1 VVQLLAASVM
11 LCAVYIVMTPTRS
24 ALLSY
29 PEQPSEGAQLHPSN
43 TFSEEKDREF
53 QELRHQDNGELDFD
67 VSTSPLEEQVSN
79 MDVSVSVVG
88 SHAQAARQARSKRG
102 GLTGH
107 HALVDGVSASWA
119 RDARTSALAQTPQQ
133 GKMQQQ
139 GKVQQLSAAYL
150 EDQLSA
156 AYLEDQGINTGAEY
170 NHLLDHRV
178 PMGQANPSV
187 FFAAAREVPDL
198 QPNPP
203 ATAYP
208 KPPLNK
214 LTNMGVYTGTEHTQW
229 DDTMVKSNGM
239 EEPYS
244 FGASPTRERDSPA
257 RRAGSWGIFKPRKGS
272 MGMLAQEAQVDL
284 EQVLAQKA
292 ELEQK
297 AHVKVDSFPDVES
310 NLPEHMKISADPRD
324 AWTKPPP
331 SNGNLK
337 NAGVNTGEE
346 HHDLGDVHVER
357 GQVSPVHVSLQH
369 NLASAGVNTGD
380 DNLIHVDKGPE
391 VYVPDSVPT
400 ATPRKT
406 TGKLDKLGVNTGN
419 KHTQWGDSLVSHEG
433 LEASYNI
440 GPSPNREFTS
450 ATPFPGTTNWAA
462 KGSRAVK
469 LASAHDFFKTS
480 VKPLM
485 LPNNRHAIATAKFE
499 AKEPT
504 GMAKLAAQPYII
516 EADAAK
522 ARAAEAESAL
532 ARDVVRARKA
542 EWIATKARKQALK
555 VGLAAAK
562 VAAAKEAF
570 AKTKHVFSEKM
581 AEATLQMPH
590 TKATRQK
597 TKEIMDQ
604 AKLDSDTKKD
614 LSENQAKATS
624 KDLGGFFSSVNSNSN
639 DRTNGYQQPHMPAV
653 EPNEAGPMS
662 DIVSGK
668 KSAQQQLRAKPH
680 RSRAAAAAHHKA
692 LQAHHKGI
700 AFSRN
705 ELCAVSV
712 WGVHP
717 LCPDA
722 FDAKYEPLVNV

>member
-1 VVQLLAASVM
+1 MA
-11 LCAVYIVMTPTRS
+11 
-24 ALLSY
+24 
-29 PEQPSEGAQLHPSN
+29 
-43 TFSEEKDREF
+43 
-53 QELRHQDNGELDFD
+53 
-67 VSTSPLEEQVSN
+67 
-79 MDVSVSVVG
+79 
-88 SHAQAARQARSKRG
+88 
-102 GLTGH
+102 
-107 HALVDGVSASWA
+107 
-119 RDARTSALAQTPQQ
+119 
-133 GKMQQQ
+133 
-139 GKVQQLSAAYL
+139 
-150 EDQLSA
+150 
-156 AYLEDQGINTGAEY
+156 
-170 NHLLDHRV
+170 
-178 PMGQANPSV
+178 
-187 FFAAAREVPDL
+187 
-198 QPNPP
+198 
-203 ATAYP
+203 
-208 KPPLNK
+208 
-214 LTNMGVYTGTEHTQW
+214 
-229 DDTMVKSNGM
+229 
-239 EEPYS
+239 
-244 FGASPTRERDSPA
+244 
-257 RRAGSWGIFKPRKGS
+257 
-272 MGMLAQEAQVDL
+272 MLAQEAQVDL

-297 AHVKVDSFPDVES
+297 AHVKVDSFPYVES

-450 ATPFPGTTNWAA
+450 ATPFPGTTNWAP

-522 ARAAEAESAL
+522 ARAAEAESAWR
-532 ARDVVRARKA
+532 ATWSGRAR
-542 EWIATKARKQALK
+542 
-555 VGLAAAK
+555 
-562 VAAAKEAF
+562 
-570 AKTKHVFSEKM
+570 
-581 AEATLQMPH
+581 
-590 TKATRQK
+590 
-597 TKEIMDQ
+597 
-604 AKLDSDTKKD
+604 
-614 LSENQAKATS
+614 LSGSPPK
-624 KDLGGFFSSVNSNSN
+624 
-639 DRTNGYQQPHMPAV
+639 
-653 EPNEAGPMS
+653 
-662 DIVSGK
+662 
-668 KSAQQQLRAKPH
+668 
-680 RSRAAAAAHHKA
+680 
-692 LQAHHKGI
+692 
-700 AFSRN
+700 
-705 ELCAVSV
+705 
-712 WGVHP
+712 
-717 LCPDA
+717 
-722 FDAKYEPLVNV
+722 LVNRLSKLGWRLLKWRRLRKPLPKPNMSSQRRWPRLLSRCPTPRPRDRRQRR